1 MEISK
6 FLELRRK
13 RKLQRKKEL
22 EEKKKDPNTW
32 MCCGQF
38 NEKGCRCRFA
48 AILKIKGF
56 CPFSFFGDKI
66 ITIEENRN
74 FF

>member
-1 MEISK
+1 MEMSK

-22 EEKKKDPNTW
+22 NKKKKDPQLW

-38 NEKGCRCRFA
+38 NEKGYRCR
-48 AILKIKGF
+48 I
-56 CPFSFFGDKI
+56 CGD
-66 ITIEENRN
+66 TQD
-74 FF
+74 